1 MVSVTKKDGGA
12 VAGTVLEETVEL
24 LKVRATDG
32 AEVLIQKSEIAVQT
46 PPISVMPPMLGI
58 LTKREVRD
66 VVAYLVSLTKLP
78 KKVEV
83 KEH

>member
-1 MVSVTKKDGGA
+1 
-12 VAGTVLEETVEL
+12 
-24 LKVRATDG
+24 VRATDG

-66 VVAYLVSLTKLP
+66 VLAYLVSLKKLP
-78 KKVEV
+78 KKVEA